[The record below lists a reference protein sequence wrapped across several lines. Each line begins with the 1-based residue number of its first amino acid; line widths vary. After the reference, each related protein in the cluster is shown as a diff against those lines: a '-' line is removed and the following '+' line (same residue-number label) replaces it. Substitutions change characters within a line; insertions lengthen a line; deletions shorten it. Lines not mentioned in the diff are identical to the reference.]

1 VIEQLTSYAQ
11 ANILSLVKYTNKE
24 NTLIE
29 LQSGKHLTTWGC
41 RDLMSTGGVP
51 GEHFFEPSDISPVV
65 RSNRVEMMASL
76 PIVTF
81 ESNVVSTEND
91 SSTNAY
97 EIEIKVQLNGV
108 VNGFGKRFWQLLHTQ
123 STAIQEEQNNEHRIV
138 KINYY
143 DRYLNTPLMVAL
155 LAELIEGLRNVASQ
169 WDSPE
174 VLIHSAPPSV
184 PKFASSKIWDNFTS
198 VESRDKAIES
208 TLAYSDIKAYAYT
221 KEKRQLPHYRRLEIV
236 YSNGER
242 LLVRFDQGLGYWG
255 VDRGYRLPSYELLF
269 NFDSRGS
276 AMGEKI
282 AEFKVKI
289 SNESEHH
296 GTQIVVKHEK

>member
-1 VIEQLTSYAQ
+1 
-11 ANILSLVKYTNKE
+11 
-24 NTLIE
+24 
-29 LQSGKHLTTWGC
+29 
-41 RDLMSTGGVP
+41 
-51 GEHFFEPSDISPVV
+51 
-65 RSNRVEMMASL
+65 MMASL

-81 ESNVVSTEND
+81 ESNVISAVNG

-97 EIEIKVQLNGV
+97 EIEIKAQLNGG
-108 VNGFGKRFWQLLHTQ
+108 VNGFGERFWQLLHAQ
-123 STAIQEEQNNEHRIV
+123 STSIQEEQNNEHRIV

-174 VLIHSAPPSV
+174 ILIHSAAPSV
-184 PKFASSKIWDNFTS
+184 PHYASTKIWNNFTS
-198 VESRDKAIES
+198 ADSRDKAIES
-208 TLAYSDIKAYAYT
+208 TFEYSDIKVYAYT
-221 KEKRQLPHYRRLEIV
+221 KEKRQLPHYRRLEIE

-255 VDRGYRLPSYELLF
+255 VDRGYRVPSYELLF
-269 NFDSRGS
+269 DFDLHGN
-276 AMGEKI
+276 AMGENI

-289 SNESEHH
+289 ANESEHH
-296 GTQIVVKHEK
+296 GTQIVVKHEE